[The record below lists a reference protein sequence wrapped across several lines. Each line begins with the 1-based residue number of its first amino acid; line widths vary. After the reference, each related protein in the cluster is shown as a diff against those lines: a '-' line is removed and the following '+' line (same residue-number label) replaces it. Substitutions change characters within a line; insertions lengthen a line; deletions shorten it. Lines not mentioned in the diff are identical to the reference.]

1 MKLLYLVC
9 FGEAKEDDFI
19 FGNLLK
25 GCPSRVKLKLHFWW
39 CLTFSSQTMRD
50 VYSPNNV
57 WAQFQPGSSR
67 LGNFKDWLL
76 YGKHIENLCTGLPL
90 YQLVATERKS
100 PIRALWL
107 CLRAPP
113 PLWTQILAVPWSCAD
128 ICSSWVASQVF
139 CTVVRQTEA
148 LDRDIIE
155 GWDLSIQDF
164 SYLGTGISSGK
175 GILIL
180 RYILI

>member
-113 PLWTQILAVPWSCAD
+113 PALNPNPCGTLELCRHLFLLSC
-128 ICSSWVASQVF
+128 ITSVLHSCETNRS
-139 CTVVRQTEA
+139 
-148 LDRDIIE
+148 
-155 GWDLSIQDF
+155 
-164 SYLGTGISSGK
+164 LG
-175 GILIL
+175 
-180 RYILI
+180 